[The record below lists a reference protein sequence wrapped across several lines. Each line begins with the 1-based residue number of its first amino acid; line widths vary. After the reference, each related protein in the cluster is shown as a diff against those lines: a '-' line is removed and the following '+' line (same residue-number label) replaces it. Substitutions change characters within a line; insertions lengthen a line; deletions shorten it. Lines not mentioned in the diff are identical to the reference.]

1 MKNTKAH
8 IVVETVIALSQQQ
21 EKELKDL
28 LKKKFGVSEFTT
40 TLNPNLLGGI
50 RITVGSTQYDASL
63 QGKLSQLRSK

>member
-8 IVVETVIALSQQQ
+8 IVVETVITLSSSQ

-28 LKKKFGVSEFTT
+28 LKKKFGVSEFAT
-40 TLNPNLLGGI
+40 TLNPDLLGGI
-50 RITVGSTQYDASL
+50 RITVGSTQYDATL